1 MSFLRG
7 HYLHIPR
14 HCDTNTVAEFFGIVP
29 LSIHDGNVSEDEME
43 DAEEVGRL
51 MNTITSEMSD

>member
-43 DAEEVGRL
+43 DAEEVG
-51 MNTITSEMSD
+51 N